1 MDFIPYVFYRYRV
14 FDIRDDRTLTPK
26 QFWTLLCKNTNI
38 EVAYRKSDPSESD
51 KDTSWVEPDEN
62 TLSHNGGK
70 NKIFTCQIARHIT
83 SRRAKQYDKGND
95 KIFFEERSTD
105 EYATSRAVF
114 VPSVG
119 IVGFSDKSGDGNINA
134 QSAASRFATIARTLH
149 YTGCEISLAA
159 TSTDLENALKNWEL
173 SDFSFTARPFNPTVR
188 TPGDKLHPLLHNDN
202 AKIVGHARPNKKT
215 ALVVSDDGFINE
227 VAGLARRGYAEYGA
241 TGKTPSGY
249 IAKIAKS
256 KNPEKIER
264 QIKIYIPFE
273 GSLNNHI
280 LGVAKTALET
290 YTPHEQ

>member
-14 FDIRDDRTLTPK
+14 FDIRNDKTLTPI
-26 QFWTLLCKNTNI
+26 QFWDLLCENTNI
-38 EVAYRKSDPSESD
+38 EVPYRKSDPSEAD
-51 KDTSWVEPDEN
+51 KDTSWVEPDN
-62 TLSHNGGK
+62 DTLIYNGRKK
-70 NKIFTCQIARHIT
+70 NIYTCQIAKHIT
-83 SRRAKQYDKGND
+83 FRRAKQYDKNSD
-95 KIFFEERSTD
+95 KIYFEEKPTD

-114 VPSVG
+114 VPSIG

-134 QSAASRFATIARTLH
+134 QSAASRFAAIVRFLH
-149 YTGCEISLAA
+149 HTGCEISLAS

-202 AKIVGHARPNKKT
+202 ARIVGHARPNKKD
-215 ALVVSDDGFINE
+215 ALVVSNDGFINE

-256 KNPEKIER
+256 KNPEKVDR

-273 GSLNNHI
+273 GSLKNHI
-280 LGVAKTALET
+280 VGVAKTALET
-290 YTPHEQ
+290 YTPHE